1 LSSWGCCHK
10 KEIGGKNL
18 QKKWGNFSSGVIG
31 IREIHNKKKRGK
43 NKEEELK
50 FNF

>member
-1 LSSWGCCHK
+1 LGLLSQKGNWRQEPAK
-10 KEIGGKNL
+10 
-18 QKKWGNFSSGVIG
+18 KKWGNFSSGVIG